1 MLSFKKKLILLICS
15 LLPILA
21 VAGWSVYD
29 QITHNYVL
37 ELELLGNETV
47 FVEYGEAYQEYGGFA
62 TGYGIY
68 FDEFHRAIPVQ
79 VDGEVNDRVLGD
91 YTVTYH
97 AKFKKHQKTLT
108 RTVSVVDTVAPEI
121 TLTASEDTYTLP
133 GHPYEEEGF
142 AAYDAYDGDLT
153 SLVERKEEEGFVH
166 YTVSDSSGN
175 ETTVIR
181 EIHYDDPIPPT
192 IYLKGDS
199 SIAMTAG
206 KPYKDPGY
214 WAQDNCD
221 GDITKNVR
229 IKGSVDGQTPGT
241 YTLEYTVEDSYGN
254 VAQAK
259 RTVVVSP
266 HPVQEYVE
274 NPEKV
279 IYLTFDDGPG
289 PETPALLDILKE
301 YNVKA
306 TFFVVNTDCIDTIK
320 RTAAEGHTVAIHSAT
335 HDFHKIYAS
344 EDAYFEDLNQMQKI
358 IYDLTGIEAK
368 LLRFPG
374 GTSNTISKFNKGIM
388 TRLVPIVREQGFRF
402 FDWNVDSDDAGGATT
417 ADEVY
422 ANVISGIGE
431 KKNVVVLQH
440 DIKAFSI
447 EAVPW
452 IITWGLENGY
462 TFLPLT
468 ESSPECEHPV
478 YN

>member
-1 MLSFKKKLILLICS
+1 MLSFKKKLILFICS

-37 ELELLGNETV
+37 ELEMLGNEAV
-47 FVEYGEAYQEYGGFA
+47 FIEYGESYQEYGGFA

-68 FDEFHRAIPVQ
+68 FDEFHRAVPVRIE
-79 VDGEVNDRVLGD
+79 GEVNDHVLGD
-91 YTVTYH
+91 YTVKYH
-97 AKFKKHQKTLT
+97 AEFKKIQKTLT
-108 RTVSVVDTVAPEI
+108 RTVSVVDTKAPEI

-142 AAYDAYDGDLT
+142 TAYDAYDGDLT

-181 EIHYDDPIPPT
+181 EIRYDDPVPPV

-221 GDITKNVR
+221 GDITKNIRV
-229 IKGSVDGQTPGT
+229 KGSVDGQTPGT
-241 YTLEYTVEDSYGN
+241 YTLEYLVEDSYGN
-254 VAQAK
+254 IAQAK

-274 NPEKV
+274 NPDKV

-306 TFFVVNTDCIDTIK
+306 TFFVVDTDCIDTIK

-335 HDFHKIYAS
+335 HNFHKIYAS
-344 EDAYFEDLNQMQKI
+344 EDAYFEDLNQMKKI
-358 IYDLTGIEAK
+358 IYDLTGVDTK

-388 TRLVPIVREQGFRF
+388 TRLVPMIREQGFRF

-417 ADEVY
+417 AEEVY
-422 ANVISGIGE
+422 ANVIAGIGE
-431 KKNVVVLQH
+431 KKNAVVLQH
-440 DIKAFSI
+440 DIKGFSI
-447 EAVPW
+447 QAVPW

>member
-1 MLSFKKKLILLICS
+1 MLSFRKKLILFICS

-21 VAGWSVYD
+21 VAALAVYD
-29 QITHNYVL
+29 MITHNYVL
-37 ELELLGNETV
+37 ELALLGNETLT
-47 FVEYGEAYQEYGGFA
+47 VEYGETYEEYGGFA
-62 TGYGIY
+62 TGYGTY
-68 FDEFHRAIPVQ
+68 FDEQRRQIPVQ
-79 VDGEVNDRVLGD
+79 VDGNVNDQILGE
-91 YTVTYH
+91 YTVNYS
-97 AKFKKHQKTLT
+97 ARFKKLGKTVT
-108 RTVSVVDTVAPEI
+108 RTVRVVDTVAPEI
-121 TLTASEDTYTLP
+121 SLTASEDTYTLP

-142 AAYDAYDGDLT
+142 AAFDQYDGDLT
-153 SLVERKEEEGFVH
+153 ASVERKEEEGFVH

-181 EIHYDDPIPPT
+181 EIRYDDPIPPV

-199 SIAMTAG
+199 TIAMTAG

-221 GDITKNVR
+221 GDITKNIR

-241 YTLEYTVEDSYGN
+241 YTLEYFVEDSYGN
-254 VAQAK
+254 MAK
-259 RTVVVSP
+259 ATRTVVVSP

-289 PETPALLDILKE
+289 YDTPALLDILKE

-306 TFFVVNTDCIDTIK
+306 TFFVVNSKCVDTIK
-320 RTAAEGHTVAIHSAT
+320 RTAAEGHAVAVHSAS

-344 EDAYFEDLNQMQKI
+344 EDAYFADLSQMQKI
-358 IYDLTGIEAK
+358 VYDLTGKETK
-368 LLRFPG
+368 LVRFPG

-388 TRLVPIVREQGFRF
+388 TRLVPLVKEKGLRI
-402 FDWNVDSDDAGGATT
+402 FDWNVDSDDAGGAST
-417 ADEVY
+417 AEEVY
-422 ANVISGIGE
+422 ENVIAGIGD
-431 KKNVVVLQH
+431 KKMAVVLQH
-440 DIKAFSI
+440 DIKDYSI

-452 IITWGLENGY
+452 IITWGLEHGY

-468 ESSPECEHPV
+468 EDSPECEHPV

>member
-1 MLSFKKKLILLICS
+1 MLSFKKKLILFICS

-21 VAGWSVYD
+21 VAGWSAYD
-29 QITHNYVL
+29 QIIHNYVL
-37 ELELLGNETV
+37 ELELLGNEAV
-47 FVEYGEAYQEYGGFA
+47 SVEYGEAYEELGGFA
-62 TGYGIY
+62 TGYGVY
-68 FDEFHRAIPVQ
+68 YDEFRRAIPVQ
-79 VDGEVNDRVLGD
+79 IESQVNDQVLGN
-91 YTVTYH
+91 YTVTYS
-97 AKFKKHQKTLT
+97 AKFKKHTKTLT
-108 RTVSVVDTVAPEI
+108 RTVSVVDTKAPEI
-121 TLTASEDTYTLP
+121 TLTAAEDNYTLP
-133 GHPYEEEGF
+133 GQPYEEEGF
-142 AAYDAYDGDLT
+142 AAYDLYDGDLT
-153 SLVERKEEEGFVH
+153 ASVERKEEEGFVH

-175 ETTVIR
+175 ETTVVR
-181 EIHYDDPIPPT
+181 EIRYDDPVPPV

-199 SIAMTAG
+199 TIAMTAG

-221 GDITKNVR
+221 GDISKNIRV
-229 IKGSVDGQTPGT
+229 KGTVDGQTPGT
-241 YTLEYTVEDSYGN
+241 YTLEYTVEDTYGN
-254 VAQAK
+254 MAQAT

-289 PETPALLDILKE
+289 YDTPELLDILKE

-306 TFFVVNTDCIDTIK
+306 TFFVINSGCVDTIK
-320 RTAAEGHTVAIHSAT
+320 RAASEGHSIAIHSAT

-358 IYDLTGIEAK
+358 IYDLTGIETK
-368 LLRFPG
+368 LIRFPG

-388 TRLVPIVREQGFRF
+388 TRLVPLVREKGFRI
-402 FDWNVDSDDAGGATT
+402 FDWNVDSNDAGGAST
-417 ADEVY
+417 AEEVY
-422 ANVISGIGE
+422 ENVIAGIGE
-431 KKNVVVLQH
+431 KKMAVVLQH
-440 DIKAFSI
+440 DIKKFSI

-462 TFLPLT
+462 TFLPLS
-468 ESSPECEHPV
+468 ESSPECEHPI